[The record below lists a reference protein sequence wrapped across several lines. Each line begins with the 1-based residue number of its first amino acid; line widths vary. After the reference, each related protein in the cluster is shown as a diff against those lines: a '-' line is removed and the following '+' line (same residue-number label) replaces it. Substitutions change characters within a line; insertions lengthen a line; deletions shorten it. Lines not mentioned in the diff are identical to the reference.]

1 MVGVRKCLAAL
12 VIGLAFTAPA
22 LMAGPLPGFAMVAH
36 SQRLSCFA
44 REGRHVDAR
53 KLDERL
59 ARFEELLGQSA
70 GHTDYYLYDY
80 PEEVAVATGWH
91 AGGVTLD
98 GGHEV
103 HTTSAASSHELVH
116 VVGFRLGHPG
126 AFFQEGLAV
135 HLGDSGRYQGAA
147 VDRLA
152 PRLLRGLPLSRLVGQ
167 FDARQPGDGYALA
180 GSFVGYLVKRQG
192 GLQQLAAFFRTTL
205 RHTPDAAFLM
215 VYGQTLDEVG
225 ALWTASL

>member
-1 MVGVRKCLAAL
+1 MRNRVPAL
-12 VIGLAFTAPA
+12 VTSLLLSAPS
-22 LMAGPLPGFAMVAH
+22 LLAGPLPGFAMVA
-36 SQRLSCFA
+36 SSERLSCYA

-59 ARFEELLGQSA
+59 ARFEQQLGQTS
-70 GHTDYYLYDY
+70 GHTNYYLYDY

-91 AGGVTLD
+91 AGGVTLAEGD
-98 GGHEV
+98 EV
-103 HTTSAASSHELVH
+103 HTTSAASDHELVH
-116 VVGFRLGHPG
+116 VVGFRLGRPG

-147 VDRLA
+147 VNRVA
-152 PRLLRGLPLSRLVGQ
+152 RRLLRGLPLSRIIGA

-180 GSFVGYLVKRQG
+180 GSFVGYLVKHH
-192 GLQQLAAFFRTTL
+192 GLPRLAAFFRATL
-205 RHTPDAAFLM
+205 RNTPDAAFQM
-215 VYGQTLDEVG
+215 VYGQTLDEAG